1 MAPGVARG
9 PTPYWRLP
17 LGGAALLLL
26 LIPSL
31 RPLLARGR
39 GLALAWQAAL
49 LAPADSLNLTTTSD
63 SSPRVRSRAGMAA
76 HDVLGVAQLKKACY
90 QQGSGRG
97 PSFAC
102 SQNTNKTCEEC
113 LKNVSCLWCNTN
125 KACLDYPVT
134 NILPPASLCK
144 LSSAR
149 WGVCWVNFEALI
161 ITMSVV
167 GGALLLGI
175 AICCCCCCRRKR
187 SRQPDRSEEK
197 AMRER
202 EERRIRQE
210 ERRAEMKTR
219 HDEIRKKYGLF
230 KEENPYA
237 RFENN

>member
-26 LIPSL
+26 LIPVAAAQE
-31 RPLLARGR
+31 PRG
-39 GLALAWQAAL
+39 A
-49 LAPADSLNLTTTSD
+49 
-63 SSPRVRSRAGMAA
+63 
-76 HDVLGVAQLKKACY
+76 
-90 QQGSGRG
+90 
-97 PSFAC
+97 AC

-187 SRQPDRSEEK
+187 SRKPDRSEEK

>member
-1 MAPGVARG
+1 MASDGARG
-9 PTPYWRLP
+9 PKPRWGLS

-26 LIPSL
+26 LLP
-31 RPLLARGR
+31 
-39 GLALAWQAAL
+39 AA
-49 LAPADSLNLTTTSD
+49 
-63 SSPRVRSRAGMAA
+63 AA
-76 HDVLGVAQLKKACY
+76 Q
-90 QQGSGRG
+90 G
-97 PSFAC
+97 PSGVAC

-134 NILPPASLCK
+134 KILPPGSLCK

-161 ITMSVV
+161 ITMSVL
-167 GGALLLGI
+167 GGAVLLGV
-175 AICCCCCCRRKR
+175 AVCCCCCCRRKK
-187 SRQPDRSEEK
+187 SRKPDKSEEK

-210 ERRAEMKTR
+210 ERRAEMKSR

>member
-9 PTPYWRLP
+9 PTPYWRLR
-17 LGGAALLLL
+17 LLL
-26 LIPSL
+26 LIPV
-31 RPLLARGR
+31 
-39 GLALAWQAAL
+39 AA
-49 LAPADSLNLTTTSD
+49 
-63 SSPRVRSRAGMAA
+63 
-76 HDVLGVAQLKKACY
+76 AQEPPGA
-90 QQGSGRG
+90 
-97 PSFAC
+97 AC

-134 NILPPASLCK
+134 SVLPPASLCK

-167 GGALLLGI
+167 GGTLLLGI

-187 SRQPDRSEEK
+187 SRKPDRSEEK

>member
-26 LIPSL
+26 LIPVAAAQE
-31 RPLLARGR
+31 PLGA
-39 GLALAWQAAL
+39 
-49 LAPADSLNLTTTSD
+49 
-63 SSPRVRSRAGMAA
+63 
-76 HDVLGVAQLKKACY
+76 
-90 QQGSGRG
+90 
-97 PSFAC
+97 AC

-187 SRQPDRSEEK
+187 SRKPDRSEEK